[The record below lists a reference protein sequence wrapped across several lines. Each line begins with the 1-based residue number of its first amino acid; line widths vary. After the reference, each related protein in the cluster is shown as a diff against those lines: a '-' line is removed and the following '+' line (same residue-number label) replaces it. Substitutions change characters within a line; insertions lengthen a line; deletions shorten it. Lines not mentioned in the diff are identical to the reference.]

1 MPLGR
6 CFHVGGCS
14 SEGPITYFQSS
25 TRASASFQS
34 AAQHC
39 NLEFRHRYLPVMSPC
54 PCAQGVVY
62 ITDETSRHEIT
73 SWRMADALEAPPP
86 APLGQGLAAA
96 HVVVIVDH
104 SGSMRKGDVPGYDS
118 RTAAVYDCLAKDL
131 VEPQL
136 KNGGG
141 AGMQVSAIAHVHSAS
156 PYSQPLHRH

>member
-1 MPLGR
+1 
-6 CFHVGGCS
+6 
-14 SEGPITYFQSS
+14 
-25 TRASASFQS
+25 
-34 AAQHC
+34 
-39 NLEFRHRYLPVMSPC
+39 
-54 PCAQGVVY
+54 
-62 ITDETSRHEIT
+62 
-73 SWRMADALEAPPP
+73 MADALEAPPP

-141 AGMQVSAIAHVHSAS
+141 EGMQVGAS
-156 PYSQPLHRH
+156 EPQGVRSYRYRMRRIDPLQSPSDHARPL